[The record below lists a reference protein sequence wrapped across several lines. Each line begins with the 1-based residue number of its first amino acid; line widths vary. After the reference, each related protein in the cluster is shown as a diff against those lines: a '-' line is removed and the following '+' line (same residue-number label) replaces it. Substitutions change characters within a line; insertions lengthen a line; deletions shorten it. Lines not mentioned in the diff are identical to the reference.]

1 MARPMMVDQVRFYAS
16 VMRSALVLKFS
27 RIELTWRQSW
37 ALASALA
44 TYSLRFEEV
53 RRVLAFERWTSRA
66 RFANHDVMVTVIRT
80 NDGLFVSRSADAV
93 DTRSVHTDDMRA
105 VVKFIDE
112 AVSEVPRTEDGW
124 WKIR

>member
-16 VMRSALVLKFS
+16 AVRSALVLKFS

-44 TYSLRFEEV
+44 TYSLRFVEV

-66 RFANHDVMVTVIRT
+66 RFANPDVMVTVIRT
-80 NDGLFVSRSADAV
+80 NDGLFVSRSADNL

-105 VVKFIDE
+105 IVKFIDE

>member
-1 MARPMMVDQVRFYAS
+1 MARPMMVDQVKFYAS

-44 TYSLRFEEV
+44 AYGLRFVEV

-93 DTRSVHTDDMRA
+93 DTRSVRTDDMRA

>member
-16 VMRSALVLKFS
+16 AMRSALVLKFS

-37 ALASALA
+37 ALAAALA
-44 TYSLRFEEV
+44 THSLRFEEV

-112 AVSEVPRTEDGW
+112 AVSEVPRTEGGW

>member
-16 VMRSALVLKFS
+16 VMRLALVLKFS

-80 NDGLFVSRSADAV
+80 NDGLFVSRSADNL

-105 VVKFIDE
+105 IVKFIDE

>member
-16 VMRSALVLKFS
+16 VVRSALVLKFS

-44 TYSLRFEEV
+44 TYSLRFEGV

-80 NDGLFVSRSADAV
+80 NDGLFVSRSADNL

-105 VVKFIDE
+105 IVKFIDE

>member
-1 MARPMMVDQVRFYAS
+1 MARSMMVDQVRFYAS
-16 VMRSALVLKFS
+16 VVRPALVLKFS
-27 RIELTWRQSW
+27 RIELTWHQSW

-44 TYSLRFEEV
+44 TYSLRFVEV

-80 NDGLFVSRSADAV
+80 NDGLFVSRSADGF
-93 DTRSVHTDDMRA
+93 DPRQIHTDDMSA
-105 VVKFIDE
+105 IVKFIDE

>member
-1 MARPMMVDQVRFYAS
+1 MARPMMVDQVRFYTS

-27 RIELTWRQSW
+27 RIELTWRQSR
-37 ALASALA
+37 ALAAALA
-44 TYSLRFEEV
+44 TYSLRFVEV

-66 RFANHDVMVTVIRT
+66 RFANHDVEVAVIRT
-80 NDGLFVSRSADAV
+80 NDGLFVSRSADSL

-105 VVKFIDE
+105 VISFIDE
-112 AVSEVPRTEDGW
+112 AVSEVPRTEDCW

>member
-44 TYSLRFEEV
+44 TYSLRFVEV

-105 VVKFIDE
+105 IVKFIDE

>member
-16 VMRSALVLKFS
+16 VVRSALVLKFS

-37 ALASALA
+37 ALAGALA
-44 TYSLRFEEV
+44 TYSLRFVEV

-66 RFANHDVMVTVIRT
+66 RFANHDVMVAVIRT
-80 NDGLFVSRSADAV
+80 NDGLFVSCSADAV

-105 VVKFIDE
+105 IVKFVNE

>member
-1 MARPMMVDQVRFYAS
+1 MARSMMVDQVGFYAS

-44 TYSLRFEEV
+44 TYSLRFVEV

-66 RFANHDVMVTVIRT
+66 RFTNPDVMVTVIRT
-80 NDGLFVSRSADAV
+80 NDGLFVSRSADSL
-93 DTRSVHTDDMRA
+93 DTRSVRTDDMRA
-105 VVKFIDE
+105 VIAFIDE

>member
-44 TYSLRFEEV
+44 TYSLRFVEV

-66 RFANHDVMVTVIRT
+66 RFANYDVMVTVIRT
-80 NDGLFVSRSADAV
+80 NDGLFVSRSADNL

-105 VVKFIDE
+105 IVKFIDE

>member
-1 MARPMMVDQVRFYAS
+1 MARPMMVDQVRFYA
-16 VMRSALVLKFS
+16 RAIRPTLVLKFS
-27 RIELTWRQSW
+27 RIELTWHQSW
-37 ALASALA
+37 ALAAALA
-44 TYSLRFEEV
+44 TYSLRFVEV

-66 RFANHDVMVTVIRT
+66 RFANPDVMVTVIRT

>member
-1 MARPMMVDQVRFYAS
+1 MEKPMVSSIVRLYAAAVRPT
-16 VMRSALVLKFS
+16 LVLKFS

-37 ALASALA
+37 ALAFALA

-80 NDGLFVSRSADAV
+80 NDGLFVSRSADNL

-105 VVKFIDE
+105 IVKFIDE

>member
-27 RIELTWRQSW
+27 RIELTWHQSW

-44 TYSLRFEEV
+44 TYSLRFVEV

-66 RFANHDVMVTVIRT
+66 RFANPDVMVTVIRT

-93 DTRSVHTDDMRA
+93 DTRSVRTDDMRA
-105 VVKFIDE
+105 IVKFIDE
-112 AVSEVPRTEDGW
+112 AVAEVPRTEDGW

>member
-44 TYSLRFEEV
+44 TYSLRLEEV

-66 RFANHDVMVTVIRT
+66 RFANRDVMVTVIRT

-105 VVKFIDE
+105 IVKFVNE

>member
-16 VMRSALVLKFS
+16 TIRSALVLKFS

-44 TYSLRFEEV
+44 TYSLRFVEV

-80 NDGLFVSRSADAV
+80 NDGLFVSRSADNL

-105 VVKFIDE
+105 IVKFIDE

>member
-1 MARPMMVDQVRFYAS
+1 MARTMMVDKVRIYAS

-27 RIELTWRQSW
+27 RIELTWHQSW
-37 ALASALA
+37 ALAAALA
-44 TYSLRFEEV
+44 TYSLRFVEV

-105 VVKFIDE
+105 IVKFVNE

>member
-66 RFANHDVMVTVIRT
+66 RFANPDVMVTVIRT
-80 NDGLFVSRSADAV
+80 NDGLFVSRSADNL
-93 DTRSVHTDDMRA
+93 DTRSIHTDDMRA
-105 VVKFIDE
+105 IVKFIDE
-112 AVSEVPRTEDGW
+112 SVSEVPRTEDGW